1 VGVALLL
8 FDGVLGDGEPSA
20 TYTVSLDGGIPLSNL
35 SFYPIEK
42 LIYLNGSAVDFQG
55 PVIKSVPFPVTSLGT
70 VPQVERFDQFAER
83 PTQPQFALLDRS
95 QGQRLCSGRMGNY
108 GRRLGSGRRKQLLGP
123 DLTDDESVPV

>member
-42 LIYLNGSAVDFQG
+42 LIYLNGSPVDFQG
-55 PVIKSVPFPVTSLGT
+55 PVIKSVPFP
-70 VPQVERFDQFAER
+70 
-83 PTQPQFALLDRS
+83 
-95 QGQRLCSGRMGNY
+95 
-108 GRRLGSGRRKQLLGP
+108 
-123 DLTDDESVPV
+123 